1 VQAAD
6 WFGEPAYFTT
16 AYFVDP
22 EVICNGGRSA
32 TDFAAQGT
40 GDRLIFQTGATP
52 DSLVVMPL
60 TQVSLKRL

>member
-1 VQAAD
+1 
-6 WFGEPAYFTT
+6 
-16 AYFVDP
+16 
-22 EVICNGGRSA
+22 VICNGGRSA

-60 TQVSLKRL
+60 TQVSLKGR